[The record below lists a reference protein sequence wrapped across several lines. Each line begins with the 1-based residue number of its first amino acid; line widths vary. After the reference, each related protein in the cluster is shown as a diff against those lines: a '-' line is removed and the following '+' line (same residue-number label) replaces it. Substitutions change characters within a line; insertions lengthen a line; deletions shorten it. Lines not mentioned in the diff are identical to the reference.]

1 MGLRILETLADDKK
15 TIPYRK
21 NLNKLTGGP
30 MASILLTQIIYWW
43 DKSGKKP
50 FYKFKV
56 PPQRKEN
63 ESDGIY
69 YKRVQPYRKGDS
81 WCEELGF
88 TYSNF
93 DTAIKTIARR
103 SKEMDFSGTREF
115 IVYWKTR
122 DNLTYYDIKNPEGLD
137 DLIDNYR
144 NKESSFP
151 EIGNQGFG
159 KHENPVSINNTEI
172 SNTEITINPKIRI
185 LGVQAAPEFPPSDKP
200 LKSKPTILKRLA
212 KRNNSKIVRD
222 KFHNKEY
229 PLPKEKAKPLFVP
242 KSVQDIIDY
251 WNSCGLR
258 QHKDPTSKI
267 YREIVKR
274 VKLVL
279 RNKFDMEEFN
289 NEKITPKKIL
299 LAIDHFKLS
308 ATDLSYEPWNKDY
321 LRRLSLFDF
330 FYNIRSP
337 RIKSQFIYCLD
348 PPRPID
354 DLVVIDE
361 HPEIT
366 EEFKKQYVNKVL
378 GGVKTSEFTNREENC
393 FKKTAKMMLV
403 FFHKYGDR
411 MTLTPMERKYPI
423 NLVEYI
429 FAALDKR
436 INEDW
441 TQVTPGWFAQPS
453 VYSKTLPAYL
463 YNQAIIEEPI
473 NG

>member
-1 MGLRILETLADDKK
+1 MEQEINEEMN
-15 TIPYRK
+15 P
-21 NLNKLTGGP
+21 
-30 MASILLTQIIYWW
+30 
-43 DKSGKKP
+43 GKKARA
-50 FYKFKV
+50 FTGVWIIKEIYLAKGLSWFEKILYV
-56 PPQRKEN
+56 EIESLTKKKGCFASNEYFAGFLNVSESTVSKAINRLITLELVELESFDGRKRTL
-63 ESDGIY
+63 
-69 YKRVQPYRKGDS
+69 K
-81 WCEELGF
+81 
-88 TYSNF
+88 
-93 DTAIKTIARR
+93 IA
-103 SKEMDFSGTREF
+103 
-115 IVYWKTR
+115 
-122 DNLTYYDIKNPEGLD
+122 
-137 DLIDNYR
+137 
-144 NKESSFP
+144 
-151 EIGNQGFG
+151 
-159 KHENPVSINNTEI
+159 
-172 SNTEITINPKIRI
+172 SNTSEKLQGSLIKSIRQPNKINKVINKSVLDRNYSSKIRI
-185 LGVQAAPEFPPSDKP
+185 LEEVQAAPESPSSGKP
-200 LKSKPTILKRLA
+200 LKSKPIILKRLA

-222 KFHNKEY
+222 KFHNKEF
-229 PLPKEKAKPLFVP
+229 PLPKEKAAPLFVP
-242 KSVQDIIDY
+242 KSVQDIIDH
-251 WNSCGLR
+251 WNGCSLR

-279 RNKFDMEEFN
+279 RNKFNMEEFN

-321 LRRLSLFDF
+321 LRKLSLFDF

-354 DLVVIDE
+354 DLVAIDE

-378 GGVKTSEFTNREENC
+378 GGVKTSEFTNREENY

-411 MTLTPMERKYPI
+411 MTLTPIERKYPI

-473 NG
+473 NN